1 MTPAASTRVRRQVM
15 AAAWW
20 ATARSLPWR
29 TPLAAAGLSVAL
41 VVQHRLTQ
49 PSADAGSFTLRAQL
63 IAAIAAAAAATLLDD
78 PAAALVDTS
87 PTTRAWR
94 TGLRV
99 TQGLLAWSATWAATL
114 ALIATAA
121 GTPPVASLT
130 RQALALLAV
139 AVGVAAIRGATA
151 AAAAV
156 GLVTFSALIVPDRWS
171 LLSGEPAANWRLAL
185 LGLAG
190 GIALVWASRDRRRR
204 HHSPR
209 PLLAR

>member
-15 AAAWW
+15 AGAWW
-20 ATARSLPWR
+20 AAARSASWR
-29 TPLAAAGLSVAL
+29 TPLAAAGLSLAL
-41 VVQHRLTQ
+41 VIQHRLTQ
-49 PSADAGSFTLRAQL
+49 PAADAASFTPRAQL
-63 IAAIAAAAAATLLDD
+63 VAAIAAAAAATLLDD
-78 PAAALVDTS
+78 PAAVLVATS

-99 TQGLLAWSATWAATL
+99 TQGLLAWSATWAVTL

-139 AVGVAAIRGATA
+139 AVGVAAIRGAA
-151 AAAAV
+151 NAAAAV
-156 GLVTFSALIVPDRWS
+156 GLVTFSALMVPDRWS

-190 GIALVWASRDRRRR
+190 GIALVWASRDGGRR
-204 HHSPR
+204 HHSR
-209 PLLAR
+209 GHRGA